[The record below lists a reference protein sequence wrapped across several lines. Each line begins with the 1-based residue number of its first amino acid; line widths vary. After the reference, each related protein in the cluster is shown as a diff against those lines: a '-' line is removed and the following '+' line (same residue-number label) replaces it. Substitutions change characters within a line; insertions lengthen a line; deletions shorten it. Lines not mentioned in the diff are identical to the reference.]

1 MKQDEILKALDL
13 FKMIEARH
21 SVRTF
26 SGEEIAPKSLQAF
39 RAFLAG
45 RETPFGGD
53 AQLHLVDL
61 HETGDHSA
69 KLTHGVIKN
78 ARYFLAASVS
88 SDADFA
94 LCQVGFLL
102 ERAILFGTAL
112 GLSSCVLGGTF
123 RQERM
128 AELVQLPEDRILP
141 VVAPVGFAAEAESL
155 QGRLASKLSKDGR
168 RRELE
173 DICFDGELGSPLNYF
188 KVGGYYPALEAVRL
202 APSARNRQPWR
213 LVFRDGV
220 FHFYKAEVPA
230 GMFAPRFDM
239 TEIDMG
245 IAMCHFH
252 YAAENEGFAGKFRVK
267 DPGLAPGEERADYVA
282 SWVPEQPVEVAP
294 GFSGDEEQ

>member
-1 MKQDEILKALDL
+1 MRQDEILKALDL

-39 RAFLAG
+39 RTFLAG
-45 RETPFGGD
+45 RETPFGSD
-53 AQLHLVDL
+53 AELHLVDL
-61 HETGDHSA
+61 NEVGGDSA
-69 KLTHGVIKN
+69 KLTRGIIKN
-78 ARYFLAASVS
+78 ARYFLAVSVAA
-88 SDADFA
+88 DADFA

-112 GLSSCVLGGTF
+112 GFSSCVLGGTF
-123 RQERM
+123 RKESFE
-128 AELVQLPEDRILP
+128 AFVKLPEGRILP
-141 VVAPVGFAAEAESL
+141 AVAPIGIAAEAESL
-155 QGRLASKLSKDGR
+155 QGKLLSKLSKGGR

-213 LVFRDGV
+213 IVFQDGV

-230 GMFAPRFDM
+230 GMFAPQFDM

-252 YAAENEGFAGKFRVK
+252 YAAENEGFSGKFRVK
-267 DPGLAPGEERADYVA
+267 DPGLAPGEEQADYVA

-294 GFSGDEEQ
+294 GFSESEEE